1 MKKNIFFCWNN
12 IWNISFVLLLGTLIY
27 VLAFERDFYLSNE
40 KSKLFQKCCLLV
52 IGICSVFLSRIVVA
66 DEEKV
71 YVCNFVGMTLSVIY
85 WRNCTKCYV
94 GNILESTGKSS
105 ATFKYIIIK
114 DSNHKKI
121 KWLTPTAITRMRDTP
136 KNLICGLCWRVRD
149 VCSYK
154 PTSLNWSPQFK
165 KQDADLP
172 FSPDSRMKQ
181 AGKRTGE

>member
-40 KSKLFQKCCLLV
+40 QSKVFLKCCLLV

-121 KWLTPTAITRMRDTP
+121 KSNLTKKDCAI
-136 KNLICGLCWRVRD
+136 IIEY
-149 VCSYK
+149 S
-154 PTSLNWSPQFK
+154 K
-165 KQDADLP
+165 KRKEIFQKLY
-172 FSPDSRMKQ
+172 
-181 AGKRTGE
+181 GKIITENSNIL